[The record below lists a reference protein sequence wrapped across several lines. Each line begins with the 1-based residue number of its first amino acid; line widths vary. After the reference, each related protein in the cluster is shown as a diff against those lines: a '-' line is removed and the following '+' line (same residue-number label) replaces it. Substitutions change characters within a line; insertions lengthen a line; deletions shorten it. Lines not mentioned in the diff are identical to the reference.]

1 MKQISKRLRSLFST
15 SPNLILF
22 SQSFLTIVNVYLLLF
37 IYVSKH
43 TVHNNGGIPEKV
55 GFHDISSIQDKHE
68 LFCEIILMLPLPFHY
83 SNLSEPEP
91 MMGQSA

>member
-1 MKQISKRLRSLFST
+1 MFLVTCNYLENFTASTKLKVKETVNGLF
-15 SPNLILF
+15 L
-22 SQSFLTIVNVYLLLF
+22 Y
-37 IYVSKH
+37 